1 MAVGDDR
8 NWFQRNQVEA
18 PPGTLTAKF
27 IVCIFPRHEVLFILF
42 LTKNEFQVI
51 VLCHLILSK
60 LLPTYFSFA
69 VLKRSI
75 INCFEQNNHRKSV
88 RFDWTNIIL
97 TLF

>member
-1 MAVGDDR
+1 MIEIGFE
-8 NWFQRNQVEA
+8 NNQVEA

-60 LLPTYFSFA
+60 LLPTYFSLA
-69 VLKRSI
+69 VFKRSI